1 MGKLTQYL
9 DYLNRP
15 SANLSHDEIVTKYTH
30 IEITYGLKKL
40 RKRLKW
46 FKNRSRK

>member
-30 IEITYGLKKL
+30 IEVTEEL
-40 RKRLKW
+40 KRLRRRLSW
-46 FKNRSRK
+46 FKRV